1 MATRRQQFL
10 NPGAFKRSWQNIV
23 KNCLK
28 DIVKYLFQNMTL
40 RGIKPCHQN
49 NRVVFNKI
57 QFVQIAIRTFL
68 VYCPKEF
75 DDSVEV
81 SRWQNIPRYLYDCII
96 LFYSMVSRLY
106 PSINKTV
113 VVWEK
118 GFSEPHGCIWY
129 WADTELLHWA
139 LAQILRLLQD
149 KQPRSLWDHQ
159 KEKEGNTG
167 INKTGNKKI
176 QGPTSEASTCIL
188 YCYS

>member
-1 MATRRQQFL
+1 MGTRRQQWLKSKFL

-40 RGIKPCHQN
+40 RGIKPCHQS

-113 VVWEK
+113 VVWGK
-118 GFSEPHGCIWY
+118 RFLRATWLHLILGR
-129 WADTELLHWA
+129 HWA
-139 LAQILRLLQD
+139 ASLSTSSDSQIAARQTTQKSVGSPERERGKYRD
-149 KQPRSLWDHQ
+149 K
-159 KEKEGNTG
+159 
-167 INKTGNKKI
+167 
-176 QGPTSEASTCIL
+176 
-188 YCYS
+188 